1 MPERG
6 ETPRLKTVL
15 KMLGSPPGGGGLRG
29 RVMLVKAGRETL
41 GAVGTMIDG
50 MSVVGIETAGALGR
64 SVRRLG
70 VEIPRMAIRV
80 GRGEVGPIS
89 EGVLRARPEGELYL
103 RD

>member
-1 MPERG
+1 M
-6 ETPRLKTVL
+6 
-15 KMLGSPPGGGGLRG
+15 
-29 RVMLVKAGRETL
+29 KAKRETL
-41 GAVGTMIDG
+41 RAVGTAIDG
-50 MSVVGIETAGALGR
+50 MSVVGVETAGVLGR

-70 VEIPRMAIRV
+70 VEMPGMAIRV